1 MAAALDGI
9 VVLDLSRIL
18 AGPWCGQ
25 ILADLGATVVKVERP
40 GRGDDTRAWGPPFL
54 KDEAGADTAEAAY
67 YLAAN
72 RGKRS
77 LTLDLATP
85 EGAAIAREL
94 AARADVL
101 IENYRAGSLAKYG
114 LDYASL
120 KEINR
125 GLIYCSITGFGHSG
139 PYAPRAGYDF
149 VIQGFCGF
157 MSVTG
162 EADDLPGGGPQ
173 KAGVAIADLATG
185 LYSAIAILAA
195 LHHRHASGAGQA
207 IDMALSDSAIALMA
221 NMNMNFLTSGEL
233 PRRLGNAHPNLLPY
247 QVFDTEDAPI
257 IVAIGNDDQ
266 FRRWCRLAGDPALAD
281 DPRFATNPAR
291 IRNRPALIERV
302 VALMKRRPRAW
313 WVEHLERQGIPCGV
327 VNDFGQMFDD
337 PHVKARAMR
346 FDMAH
351 PAAGSVPMVRSPLN
365 LKASPP
371 VYRRPPPLL
380 GEHTEEILRDMLGR
394 SADEIAALREAGVV

>member
-85 EGAAIAREL
+85 EGAAIARQL

-120 KEINR
+120 KEINQ

-139 PYAPRAGYDF
+139 PYAPRPGYDF

-162 EADDLPGGGPQ
+162 EADELPGGGPQ

-195 LHHRHASGAGQA
+195 LHHRHAGGAGQA
-207 IDMALSDSAIALMA
+207 IDMALADSAIALMA

-247 QVFDTEDAPI
+247 QVFDTEDDPI

-266 FRRWCRLAGDPALAD
+266 FRRWCRLAGEPALAD

-302 VALMKRRPRAW
+302 VALMKRHPRAW
-313 WVEHLERQGIPCGV
+313 WVDHLERLGIPCGV

-380 GEHTEEILRDMLGR
+380 GEHTDEILRDMLGR
-394 SADEIAALREAGVV
+394 SADEIAALRKAGVV